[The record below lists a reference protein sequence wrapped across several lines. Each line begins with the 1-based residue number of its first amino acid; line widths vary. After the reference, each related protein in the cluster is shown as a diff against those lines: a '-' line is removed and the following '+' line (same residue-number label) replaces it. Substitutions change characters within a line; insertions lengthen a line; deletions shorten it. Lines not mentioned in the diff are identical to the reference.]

1 MTGYLSQ
8 SGFTGTMS
16 FPSDDP
22 SIVHRERGGWT
33 KTFEETRPTHPHQL
47 ATGVD
52 LAISESDSAD
62 YTAFV
67 TGSVWGKHEH
77 KMIYIVDAFK
87 SKMDFPTTVETLEFY
102 HKKNSDI
109 HNIK

>member
-1 MTGYLSQ
+1 M
-8 SGFTGTMS
+8 
-16 FPSDDP
+16 
-22 SIVHRERGGWT
+22 ERNLWGNQ
-33 KTFEETRPTHPHQL
+33 PTHPHQL

-77 KMIYIVDAFK
+77 KMIYIVDAFEQNG
-87 SKMDFPTTVETLEFY
+87 FPNDSRVLL
-102 HKKNSDI
+102 NSTI
-109 HNIK
+109 RKIQIFIIS